1 MDFVAE
7 PIFILSVCIGI
18 LNILERV
25 LRKSSKY
32 NKLLEKIG
40 RSKEKIIALSEK
52 RLSLE
57 NDTEEML
64 FDLISCIDGLQDLTD
79 LDFTVPK

>member
-25 LRKSSKY
+25 
-32 NKLLEKIG
+32 
-40 RSKEKIIALSEK
+40 
-52 RLSLE
+52 
-57 NDTEEML
+57 
-64 FDLISCIDGLQDLTD
+64 GLQDLTD